1 MNYRDKNI
9 AVLGLGR
16 SGEAAALLLVALGAR
31 VTLLDSTGEP
41 TPLLPKIE
49 KLAGMGVPVRTG
61 ADAVAD
67 AAGAPFEMA
76 VLSPG
81 IDPKVPLVQN
91 LLRRGVPIIAE
102 IELAY
107 GQCPKP
113 IVGITGTN
121 GKTTTTEL
129 VAAMLTGAG
138 VRTVTG
144 GNIGR
149 PFSEVV
155 RDGTDDVDVIT
166 LEVSSFQLERIRRF
180 RPTISVWLNLAPDHL
195 DRYENVD
202 EYRRAKLRIF
212 ENQTADDFAV
222 VNFRDQLP
230 PVPAQRLT
238 FSAYEIGGDLD
249 LREDVIHFRG
259 APLLDQKRTALRGR
273 HNAEN
278 LMAALGVGLARGLT
292 PAQMEPGL
300 VNYRPAP
307 HRCELVREVGGVKF
321 VNDSKAT
328 NLDAL
333 EKALLS
339 AAGAGQPVVLI
350 AGGKD
355 KGFEFDALTTL
366 VGERARWVVLIGEMA
381 PRIEAAWH
389 QVVPCE
395 RAATLADAVRIAW
408 SMARRGEVVLFSPGT
423 SSFDMF
429 RDYADR
435 GDQFRELVAALP
447 D

>member
-31 VTLLDSTGEP
+31 VTLLDSAGDP
-41 TPLLPKIE
+41 APLRPKIE
-49 KLAGMGVPVRTG
+49 KLAGMGIPVRTG
-61 ADAVAD
+61 TDAVAD
-67 AAGAPFEMA
+67 AAAAAFDLA

-91 LLRRGVPIIAE
+91 LLHRGVPVMAE

-138 VRTVTG
+138 VRTVAS
-144 GNIGR
+144 GNIGK

-155 RDGTDDVDVIT
+155 REGTADIDIIT

-195 DRYENVD
+195 DRYADVH
-202 EYRRAKLRIF
+202 EYRQAKLRIF
-212 ENQTADDFAV
+212 ENQTAEDFAV

-230 PVPAQRLT
+230 PVPAQRIT

-259 APLLDQKRTALRGR
+259 TPLLDQKRTALRGR

-292 PAQMEPGL
+292 PEQMEPGL

-307 HRCELVREVGGVKF
+307 HRCELVREVNGVKF
-321 VNDSKAT
+321 INDSKAT

-333 EKALLS
+333 EKALLNT
-339 AAGAGQPVVLI
+339 GDEIPIVLI

-355 KGFEFDALTTL
+355 KGFEFDSLTTL

-381 PRIEAAWH
+381 PRIEASWH

-435 GDQFRELVAALP
+435 GDQFRTLVAALP
-447 D
+447 A